1 MQEKGREKKTVTV
14 NRLGCTT
21 KEQPLIL
28 LLGFVEQ
35 TPP

>member
-21 KEQPLIL
+21 KEPLIL